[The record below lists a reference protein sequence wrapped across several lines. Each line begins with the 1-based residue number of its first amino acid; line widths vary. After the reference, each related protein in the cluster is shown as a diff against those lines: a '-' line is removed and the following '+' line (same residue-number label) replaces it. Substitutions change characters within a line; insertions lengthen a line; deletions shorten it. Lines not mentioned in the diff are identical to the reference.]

1 VSDFLKKGVKPY
13 LMAPILLTTSINY
26 HPKVTNNKMENTHKE
41 TFLVLVQKL
50 YNHGLPFQA
59 FEF

>member
-1 VSDFLKKGVKPY
+1 
-13 LMAPILLTTSINY
+13 MAPILLTTSINY
-26 HPKVTNNKMENTHKE
+26 HLNVINNKMENAHKE
-41 TFLVLVQKL
+41 TFLVLVQKS